1 MAWVTKSSEEQYTP
15 EPAPREYTKQ
25 EKARNWWHY
34 HWVMVLVAV
43 IVAVIL
49 GWLIHDMFFRVQPDV
64 EIGYVGPQRLPEA
77 TVQSLQEALAPYCSD
92 LNGDGQVVV
101 QISEFTLDF
110 ATSESADP
118 YSQLAGTTQ
127 LSAALTPGSDTH
139 LFLIADPANF
149 QAQTQSLQYTDGT
162 LPDDAHINDWQKM
175 VYRWS
180 DCPLLAGLDLGDY
193 SNYIASA
200 ETAGSS
206 QDLLS
211 GLYIGLRGDWEGKAS
226 ASYTASADL
235 WTALTAGAV
244 PLEE

>member
-15 EPAPREYTKQ
+15 EPSPREYTKQ

-118 YSQLAGTTQ
+118 YSQLAAPP
-127 LSAALTPGSDTH
+127 S
-139 LFLIADPANF
+139 
-149 QAQTQSLQYTDGT
+149 
-162 LPDDAHINDWQKM
+162 
-175 VYRWS
+175 
-180 DCPLLAGLDLGDY
+180 
-193 SNYIASA
+193 
-200 ETAGSS
+200 
-206 QDLLS
+206 
-211 GLYIGLRGDWEGKAS
+211 
-226 ASYTASADL
+226 
-235 WTALTAGAV
+235 
-244 PLEE
+244 